1 MILIYSG
8 LFFLG
13 HLLPPSF
20 GMMAID
26 TGLGPLIA
34 SSEEAITDFASLA
47 DNGLLAKLPSQ
58 FTICSSFSTDAFTT
72 RLFPFQLLHESGDPL
87 ITFQFYAPDKTS
99 RRHRINFKV
108 GNNH

>member
-1 MILIYSG
+1 MILIYLG

-58 FTICSSFSTDAFTT
+58 FTIFT
-72 RLFPFQLLHESGDPL
+72 LMSAALAKEGK
-87 ITFQFYAPDKTS
+87 TFLVNVKQ
-99 RRHRINFKV
+99 I
-108 GNNH
+108 

>member
-47 DNGLLAKLPSQ
+47 DNGLLAKLPFQ
-58 FTICSSFSTDAFTT
+58 FTI
-72 RLFPFQLLHESGDPL
+72 
-87 ITFQFYAPDKTS
+87 ITLMSAALAKEGKTFLVNVKQ
-99 RRHRINFKV
+99 I
-108 GNNH
+108 

>member
-1 MILIYSG
+1 MN
-8 LFFLG
+8 LFNPLLLLLG
-13 HLLPPSF
+13 HFLPPVF
-20 GMMAID
+20 GMRAID

-34 SSEEAITDFASLA
+34 SSEDAITDFAALA
-47 DNGLLAKLPSQ
+47 DNGLAKLPSE

-108 GNNH
+108 CNYH